1 MIDDLYLETL
11 LSSLVLLQECVFHLI
26 PSLSHNTD
34 LGIPKIQFNYYSV
47 EGRTFQG
54 YLG

>member
-1 MIDDLYLETL
+1 M
-11 LSSLVLLQECVFHLI
+11 LLQEYVFHLI

-54 YLG
+54 HLEWLQNVSGIDMITS